1 MQHSPIILDI
11 AGTKLNSNDRRR
23 LQHPLVGGVIY
34 FARNCK
40 SRQQMADLSRSIKA
54 IRPDVIISI
63 DHEGGRVQR
72 FRSDGFTHLPPMR
85 ALGQMWHAAERKS
98 KQGHNAMQ
106 AAHAARACGYV
117 LAAELRACG
126 IDLSFTPVLD
136 LDYGNSAVIGDR
148 AFASDPRVVSM
159 LAQNLMHGLLQAG
172 MGNCG
177 KHFPGHG
184 YVEADSHV
192 AIPIDKRG
200 LRTILAQDAQPYA
213 WLNNTLNAIMPAH
226 VIYPKICPKPA
237 GFSRYWLRDVL
248 RKQLQFT
255 GAIISDDLTMEGAR
269 QLQGKALGLADA
281 VCAAVTAG
289 CDLTLICNQ
298 SMGDSRVLDDVL
310 DNLSKPSILKR
321 LQNNKA
327 GALRRQAL
335 LATGAPLQWADMRR
349 SDAYKQ
355 ARAVVGQLLATD

>member
-1 MQHSPIILDI
+1 MQHSPIILDV
-11 AGTKLNSNDRRR
+11 AGTELTSDDRRR

-34 FARNCK
+34 FSRNCK
-40 SRQQMADLSRSIKA
+40 SRQQMADLSSAIKA
-54 IRPDVIISI
+54 IRPDAIISI

-85 ALGQMWHAAERKS
+85 TLGQMWQAAESKS

-117 LAAELRACG
+117 LATELRACG
-126 IDLSFTPVLD
+126 IDFSYTPVLD

-148 AFASDPRVVSM
+148 AFASDPRVTSI

-172 MGNCG
+172 MKNCG

-192 AIPIDKRG
+192 AIPIDRRG
-200 LRTILAQDAQPYA
+200 ERTILAQDALPYG
-213 WLNNTLNAIMPAH
+213 WLNNSLNAIMPAH
-226 VIYPKICPKPA
+226 VIYPKICPNPA

-248 RKQLQFT
+248 RTQLQFT

-269 QLQGKALGLADA
+269 QLQGKPLGLADA
-281 VCAAVTAG
+281 VCAAVRAG

-298 SMGDSRVLDDVL
+298 SIGGSRVLDDVL
-310 DNLSKPSILKR
+310 ENLSKPTILKR

-327 GALRRQAL
+327 AALRRQAL
-335 LATGAPLQWADMRR
+335 LATGTPLQWADLRR
-349 SDAYKQ
+349 SEAYKQ
-355 ARAVVGQLLATD
+355 ARAVVGQLKPQ